1 MGEGLGRD
9 DVEIVLALVRGLE
22 VWGTRARGGASA
34 AYWEMGQVQTEA
46 EGCKGVGLV
55 LLCLLRA
62 LTRAIAARGVGG
74 GGGVAGAVPG
84 VEVGGRQINE
94 HIREKGSCESA
105 DYHLRA
111 RVSESVSESVSGGGR
126 RDGWGRW
133 VGKGLLR
140 KWVGK
145 IWASVVLV
153 LEEFEDR
160 HHEAEALLREVNF
173 CVG

>member
-1 MGEGLGRD
+1 VWKCQQLPASNLPPAERFPRGGGGGGGAGGEGLGRD

-62 LTRAIAARGVGG
+62 LTRAIAARCG
-74 GGGVAGAVPG
+74 
-84 VEVGGRQINE
+84 E
-94 HIREKGSCESA
+94 
-105 DYHLRA
+105 
-111 RVSESVSESVSGGGR
+111 
-126 RDGWGRW
+126 DGWGRW
-133 VGKGLLR
+133 VGKGSLR

-145 IWASVVLV
+145 IWTSVVLV
-153 LEEFEDR
+153 LEEFEDL
-160 HHEAEALLREVNF
+160 HPEAEALLREVDF